1 MCRNAL
7 LPAEAGSTSTQPK
20 IVKVESRGKACFDYA
35 ETHPIFGAKHS
46 KIVKVESR
54 GKNPDQAECHIK
66 PVSLLEYGRGEGVS
80 A

>member
-1 MCRNAL
+1 ML
-7 LPAEAGSTSTQPK
+7 SAEAGSTSTQPK

-54 GKNPDQAECHIK
+54 GKNPD
-66 PVSLLEYGRGEGVS
+66 
-80 A
+80 

>member
-1 MCRNAL
+1 MQKELAQFCM
-7 LPAEAGSTSTQPK
+7 AETHPIFGAKHSK

-54 GKNPDQAECHIK
+54 GKNPD
-66 PVSLLEYGRGEGVS
+66 
-80 A
+80 